1 MLKFVSLDAENL
13 SVAREIQK
21 EVFPLEYMNDTLE
34 KSLSSS
40 PTYLSQFWLI
50 KKGKEFVGLSG
61 IYFYPEYPEDAWLN
75 WFGVIP
81 KYRRRGLGRKIFF
94 RTFAYARRLGFKSF
108 RLYTD
113 KYDNEATLAFY
124 RSLAMFEERY
134 CPQFDDFSDILIF
147 SKSCHPFQKAVIP
160 WNNKYLF
167 IQEQLLLSQNDMLF
181 YVKKKTLLSFFI
193 FFRHPAVFMRF
204 LRILLKKFIKF

>member
-1 MLKFVSLDAENL
+1 MLKFVPLNKENL
-13 SVAREIQK
+13 FLGKEIQK
-21 EVFPLEYMNDTLE
+21 KIFPKEYMNDTLE
-34 KSLSSS
+34 KSLFSS
-40 PTYLSQFWLI
+40 PEYLSQFWLV

-124 RSLAMFEERY
+124 RSLSMLEERY

-147 SKSCHPFQKAVIP
+147 SKSCHPFQKFVSP

-167 IQEQLLLSQNDMLF
+167 IQEQLLLSQNDMLSC
-181 YVKKKTLLSFFI
+181 VQNKLLLSFLI
-193 FFRHPAVFMRF
+193 FFRHPTVFMRF
-204 LRILLKKFIKF
+204 LRFELKKIMKK